1 MLVVLRARSGASYET
16 RRCDGVGAPRKAGQ
30 MIYAAVVLTLLVVAC
45 TGGGVAPLHA
55 AAAVSVAYVVGLCV
69 GYYSRKGPA

>member
-1 MLVVLRARSGASYET
+1 VQTV
-16 RRCDGVGAPRKAGQ
+16 
-30 MIYAAVVLTLLVVAC
+30 IYAAVVLTLLVVAC